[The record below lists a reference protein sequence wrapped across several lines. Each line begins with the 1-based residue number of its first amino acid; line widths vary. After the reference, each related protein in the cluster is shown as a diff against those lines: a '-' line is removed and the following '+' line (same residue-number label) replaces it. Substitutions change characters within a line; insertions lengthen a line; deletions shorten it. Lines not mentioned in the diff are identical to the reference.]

1 MKIAVN
7 GTDYRC
13 TGRPSLCDP
22 IRFNLPDGQPDPAT
36 LGGTIRLLANDG
48 FELATVNVAEYAWA
62 YIDGTSLVL
71 TNAPE
76 PEPVE
81 PEEPE
86 PQPDPITTLQLAVA
100 ELAGAVEQEI
110 LITKLAVAELAEVI
124 LGGES

>member
-1 MKIAVN
+1 MKITVN
-7 GTDYRC
+7 GTEYRC

-48 FELATVNVAEYAWA
+48 FELATVNVAEYARA

-71 TNAPE
+71 TNA

-110 LITKLAVAELAEVI
+110 LVTKLAVAELAEAM
-124 LGGES
+124 LGGDS